1 LDGVHGGRRRL
12 DGRAHRNGWSA
23 YDETSASRRLDGSRA
38 RDDGR
43 AGDTPAARLTFL
55 ESLLAC
61 DDLVQAAQLG
71 VEWLVRNAGMRQ
83 IAIVLVDLER
93 PGGARLVGAAAQG
106 FDAGH
111 VTGLSID
118 LEEREHP
125 LVQALTAQRPV
136 AVPPSTFEGTGLRFE
151 GGRCTA
157 YALPFPPRP
166 DHDAVGL
173 ALFGGVA
180 REPQARWLLG
190 VLGRKLVD
198 LRNLRILR
206 ATERRLD
213 RERALLQS
221 ILKAVPDPVLLTDP
235 EGRLIIANPRA
246 ELYFASEEDE
256 SEGRRRA
263 VALNNMLFSAAL
275 SRNAID
281 GGQFERRELPLVD
294 PNDGS
299 DRLFEL
305 MSAPI
310 TTPDGKGIVS
320 VLRNITD
327 LQLAAQ
333 EIEENYRRLR
343 VAETEV
349 RAERDRL
356 DLIIDSVADPI
367 IVTDANGG
375 MIMTNAPAERLFTA
389 SPDAPIEE
397 ILRVRANDAH
407 FSSHVANLFF
417 LEPGGRFRG
426 ELGLLDPKTGA
437 PVPVEAI
444 SGKILSERGE
454 VTAIVTILHDL
465 TEQMEK
471 NALYEELKKA
481 STLLEEKVRDATAE
495 LVRQNELLQRQA
507 IELEAASSAKSQFL
521 ANMSHE
527 FRTPL
532 NAILGYTSMMLQGV
546 SGPLPP
552 NIVRQLQRIDSNG
565 RHLLTIIN
573 DILDISRI
581 EAGKMPL
588 NVTRFAVA
596 DLVKEVLAE
605 LEPLIARSKLEVRSR
620 LGRKLPMLKSDRAK
634 VKQILM
640 NLLSNALKFTSKG
653 SVTVSVQFVKR
664 RGEMRIAVA
673 DTGIGIAEKDQ
684 EAVFQA
690 FRQVDNSPTRQ
701 YGGTGLGLAIC
712 RRLAHILGGEIR
724 LVSKVNE
731 GSTFTLVLPVKGGS
745 R

>member
-1 LDGVHGGRRRL
+1 M
-12 DGRAHRNGWSA
+12 RA
-23 YDETSASRRLDGSRA
+23 ASQ
-38 RDDGR
+38 RDIEQD
-43 AGDTPAARLTFL
+43 APSPSSKLSFL
-55 ESLLAC
+55 EALFAC
-61 DDLVQAAQLG
+61 DSLVEASQLG
-71 VEWLVRNAGMRQ
+71 VEWLARSAGVRQVA
-83 IAIVLVDLER
+83 IALVDLER
-93 PGGARLVGAAAQG
+93 PGGARLAFAAAHG
-106 FDAGH
+106 FDAND
-111 VTGLSID
+111 VSALSID

-125 LVQALTAQRPV
+125 IVQALTAPRPLPI
-136 AVPPSTFEGTGLRFE
+136 PPSAFQGTRLAFA

-157 YALPFPPRP
+157 YPLPFPGRP
-166 DHDAVGL
+166 
-173 ALFGGVA
+173 
-180 REPQARWLLG
+180 ERWVFG

-198 LRNLRILR
+198 LRTLRVL
-206 ATERRLD
+206 ATTEKRLD

-221 ILKAVPDPVLLTDP
+221 ILKSVPDPVLLTDP
-235 EGRLIIANPRA
+235 EGRLVIANPRA

-275 SRNAID
+275 SRHAIE
-281 GGQFERRELPLVD
+281 GSELARRELPLVD
-294 PNDGS
+294 PSDGS

-310 TTPDGKGIVS
+310 STPDGKGIVS
-320 VLRNITD
+320 VLRNVTD

-343 VAETEV
+343 VAEAEV

-356 DLIIDSVADPI
+356 DLIIDSVVDPI

-389 SPDAPIEE
+389 SADAPIEE

-417 LEPGGRFRG
+417 LDPGSRFRG
-426 ELGLLDPKTGA
+426 ELGLLDPKTA
-437 PVPVEAI
+437 AQVPVEAI
-444 SGKILSERGE
+444 SGKVLSAHGE
-454 VTAIVTILHDL
+454 VTALVTILHDL

-481 STLLEEKVRDATAE
+481 SSLLEEKVRDATAE

-507 IELEAASSAKSQFL
+507 LELEAASSAKSQFL

-552 NIVRQLQRIDSNG
+552 AIVRQLTRIDSNG

-573 DILDISRI
+573 DILDIARI
-581 EAGKMPL
+581 EAGRMPL
-588 NVTRFAVA
+588 NLVRFAAV

-605 LEPLIARSKLEVRSR
+605 LEPLIARAKLDVRAE
-620 LGRKLPMLKSDRAK
+620 LGKSVPPLRTDRAK
-634 VKQILM
+634 VKQIIM
-640 NLLSNALKFTSKG
+640 NLISNALKFTPKG
-653 SVTVSVQFVKR
+653 EVLVSVRLEKR
-664 RGEMRIAVA
+664 RGSSNVVIAVT
-673 DTGIGIAEKDQ
+673 DTGIGIAPKDQ
-684 EAVFQA
+684 ETVFQD
-690 FRQVDNSPTRQ
+690 FRQVDNSPTRL

-712 RRLAHILGGEIR
+712 RRLANVLGGDIR
-724 LVSKVNE
+724 LVSKVDH
-731 GSTFTLVLPVKGGS
+731 GSTFTLILPSKGAPAPPKGGA

>member
-1 LDGVHGGRRRL
+1 MRAASQRHGGQ
-12 DGRAHRNGWSA
+12 DAP
-23 YDETSASRRLDGSRA
+23 SASSKLS
-38 RDDGR
+38 
-43 AGDTPAARLTFL
+43 FL
-55 ESLLAC
+55 EALFAC
-61 DDLVQAAQLG
+61 DSLVEAAQVG
-71 VEWLVRNAGMRQ
+71 VDWLARSAGVREIV
-83 IAIVLVDLER
+83 IALVEVER
-93 PGGARLVGAAAQG
+93 PGGARLVGAAAHG

-111 VTGLSID
+111 VSALSVD

-125 LVQALTAQRPV
+125 LVQALSSTRPSV
-136 AVPPSTFEGTGLRFE
+136 IPPEVFDRLPIAFGDERA
-151 GGRCTA
+151 TA
-157 YALPFPPRP
+157 YALPFPLGASR
-166 DHDAVGL
+166 DAVGL
-173 ALFGGVA
+173 ALLGGGPGGPEVSWA
-180 REPQARWLLG
+180 FG

-198 LRNLRILR
+198 LRNLRVL
-206 ATERRLD
+206 AMTERRLE

-221 ILKAVPDPVLLTDP
+221 ILKSVPDPVLLTDP
-235 EGRLIIANPRA
+235 EGRLVIANPRA

-275 SRNAID
+275 SRHAIE
-281 GGQFERRELPLVD
+281 GSELARRELPLVH

-305 MSAPI
+305 ISAPI

-320 VLRNITD
+320 VLRNVTD

-356 DLIIDSVADPI
+356 DLVIDSVVDPI
-367 IVTDANGG
+367 VVTDANGG

-389 SPDAPIEE
+389 AADAPVEE

-417 LEPGGRFRG
+417 LEPGGRVRG
-426 ELGLLDPKTGA
+426 ELGLLDPKTTA
-437 PVPVEAI
+437 TVPVEAI
-444 SGKILSERGE
+444 SGKVVSRQGE

-481 STLLEEKVRDATAE
+481 SSLLEEKVRDATAA

-552 NIVRQLQRIDSNG
+552 PIVRQLTRIDSNG

-573 DILDISRI
+573 DILDIARI

-588 NVTRFAVA
+588 NLARFAPA

-605 LEPLIARSKLEVRSR
+605 LEPLTARSKLDVRSVF
-620 LGRKLPMLKSDRAK
+620 RKGVPTLRTDRAK
-634 VKQILM
+634 VKQIIM
-640 NLLSNALKFTSKG
+640 NLISNALKFTPKG
-653 SVTVSVQFVKR
+653 SVTVSVQVNTR
-664 RGEMRIAVA
+664 RASSPHVSISVT
-673 DTGIGIAEKDQ
+673 DTGIGIAAKDQ
-684 EAVFQA
+684 ETVFQD

-712 RRLAHILGGEIR
+712 RRLANVLGGDIR
-724 LVSKVNE
+724 LVSNVGQ
-731 GSTFTLVLPVKGGS
+731 GSTFTLVLPVKGALAPKGGP

>member
-1 LDGVHGGRRRL
+1 MPSAAQCLIDRR
-12 DGRAHRNGWSA
+12 GRA
-23 YDETSASRRLDGSRA
+23 
-38 RDDGR
+38 
-43 AGDTPAARLTFL
+43 TPSPSSKLAFL
-55 ESLLAC
+55 EALLAC
-61 DDLVQAAQLG
+61 DSLVEAAQLG
-71 VEWLVRNAGMRQ
+71 VEWLVRSAKVKQ
-83 IAIVLVDLER
+83 IAIALVELDR
-93 PGGARLVGAAAQG
+93 PGGARLVGAA
-106 FDAGH
+106 GH
-111 VTGLSID
+111 GLDSAEVAALSID
-118 LEEREHP
+118 LDERENA
-125 LVQALTAQRPV
+125 LVQALTASRPV
-136 AVPPSTFEGTGLRFE
+136 TISLAPASGTRLSFT
-151 GGRCTA
+151 GGRCSA
-157 YALPFPPRP
+157 HALPLPAQP
-166 DHDAVGL
+166 DRESVGL
-173 ALFGGVA
+173 ALLDAGA
-180 REPQARWLLG
+180 ANPQVRWVLG

-198 LRNLRILR
+198 LRNLRVL
-206 ATERRLD
+206 ATTEKRVD

-221 ILKAVPDPVLLTDP
+221 ILKSVPDPVLLTDT
-235 EGRLIIANPRA
+235 EGRLVIANPRA

-275 SRNAID
+275 SRHAID
-281 GGQFERRELPLVD
+281 GSEFERRELPLVD

-320 VLRNITD
+320 VLRNVTD

-343 VAETEV
+343 VAEAAV

-356 DLIIDSVADPI
+356 DLVIDSVADPI
-367 IVTDANGG
+367 VVTDANGG

-389 SPDAPIEE
+389 SPHAPIDET
-397 ILRVRANDAH
+397 LRVHANDAH

-417 LEPGGRFRG
+417 LEPGGRVRG
-426 ELGLLDPKTGA
+426 ELRLVDPKTAA

-444 SGKILSERGE
+444 SGKVLSDRGE

-471 NALYEELKKA
+471 NALYDELKRA
-481 STLLEEKVRDATAE
+481 SSLLEEKVRDATAE

-507 IELEAASSAKSQFL
+507 LELEAASSAKSQFL

-552 NIVRQLQRIDSNG
+552 NLVRQLTRVESNG

-573 DILDISRI
+573 DILDIARI

-588 NVTRFAVA
+588 NVATFAAA

-605 LEPLIARSKLEVRSR
+605 LEPLIARSKLDVRFEI
-620 LGRKLPMLKSDRAK
+620 GKSVPTLRTDRAK
-634 VKQILM
+634 VKQIIM
-640 NLLSNALKFTSKG
+640 NLISNALKFTPKG
-653 SVTVSVQFVKR
+653 SVTVSVQFDKR
-664 RGEMRIAVA
+664 RRESSISVA
-673 DTGIGIAEKDQ
+673 DTGIGIAAKDQ
-684 EAVFQA
+684 EAVFQD

-712 RRLAHILGGEIR
+712 RRLAHVLGGDIR
-724 LVSKVNE
+724 LVSKVNA
-731 GSTFTLVLPVKGGS
+731 GSTFTLVLPSKGA

>member
-1 LDGVHGGRRRL
+1 
-12 DGRAHRNGWSA
+12 
-23 YDETSASRRLDGSRA
+23 
-38 RDDGR
+38 
-43 AGDTPAARLTFL
+43 
-55 ESLLAC
+55 LLAC
-61 DDLVQAAQLG
+61 DSLVEAAQLG
-71 VEWLVRNAGMRQ
+71 VDWLARSAGVRQ
-83 IAIVLVDLER
+83 IGIALVDLER
-93 PGGARLVGAAAQG
+93 PGGARLVGAAASG
-106 FDAGH
+106 LGTADFAA
-111 VTGLSID
+111 LSID

-125 LVQALTAQRPV
+125 LLQALTATRPIV
-136 AVPPSTFEGTGLRFE
+136 VPTAAFQGTRLAFT

-157 YALPFPPRP
+157 YALPFPAIP
-166 DHDAVGL
+166 DRDAVGL
-173 ALFGGVA
+173 ALFGGVT
-180 REPQARWLLG
+180 RDPQVRWVLG

-198 LRNLRILR
+198 LRNLRVL
-206 ATERRLD
+206 ATTEKRLD

-221 ILKAVPDPVLLTDP
+221 ILKSVPDPVLLTDP
-235 EGRLIIANPRA
+235 EGRLVLANPRA

-275 SRNAID
+275 SRHAIE
-281 GGQFERRELPLVD
+281 GNEFARRELPLVD

-320 VLRNITD
+320 VLRNVTD

-333 EIEENYRRLR
+333 EIEENYRKLR
-343 VAETEV
+343 IAETEV

-367 IVTDANGG
+367 VVTDANGG
-375 MIMTNAPAERLFTA
+375 MIMTNQPAERLFTA
-389 SPDAPIEE
+389 SHDAPIGE

-426 ELGLLDPKTGA
+426 ELGLVDPKTAA

-444 SGKILSERGE
+444 SGKVISEHGE

-481 STLLEEKVRDATAE
+481 SSLLEEKIRDATAE

-507 IELEAASSAKSQFL
+507 LELEAASSAKSQFL

-546 SGPLPP
+546 SGPLPS
-552 NIVRQLQRIDSNG
+552 NLVRQLTRIDSNG

-573 DILDISRI
+573 DILDIARI
-581 EAGKMPL
+581 EAGRMPL
-588 NVTRFAVA
+588 NVTRFAAA

-605 LEPLIARSKLEVRSR
+605 LEPLIARSKLHVHHEIGKGV
-620 LGRKLPMLKSDRAK
+620 PMLRTDRAK

-640 NLLSNALKFTSKG
+640 NLISNALKFTPTG
-653 SVTVSVQFVKR
+653 SVTISAQFNKR
-664 RGEMRIAVA
+664 RGETWISVA
-673 DTGIGIAEKDQ
+673 DTGIGIAAKDQ
-684 EAVFQA
+684 ETVFQD

-712 RRLAHILGGEIR
+712 RRLAHVLGGDIR
-724 LVSKVNE
+724 LVSKVDH
-731 GSTFTLVLPVKGGS
+731 GSTFTLVLTAKSTNKGPA

>member
-1 LDGVHGGRRRL
+1 VPL
-12 DGRAHRNGWSA
+12 
-23 YDETSASRRLDGSRA
+23 RA
-38 RDDGR
+38 RG
-43 AGDTPAARLTFL
+43 TPTPSSKLSFL
-55 ESLLAC
+55 EGLLAC
-61 DDLVQAAQLG
+61 DSLVEAAQLG
-71 VEWLVRNAGMRQ
+71 VDWISRSTGVKQL
-83 IAIVLVDLER
+83 AIVLVDLDN
-93 PGGARLVGAAAQG
+93 PSGSRLVVAAAHGLNAGDVSG
-106 FDAGH
+106 F
-111 VTGLSID
+111 SID

-125 LVQALTAQRPV
+125 FVQALTSTRPTV
-136 AVPPSTFEGTGLRFE
+136 IVENGPFGFA

-157 YALPFPPRP
+157 YALPYPTVPER
-166 DHDAVGL
+166 DSVGL
-173 ALFGGVA
+173 ALLGGA
-180 REPQARWLLG
+180 TRDPQVHWGLG
-190 VLGRKLVD
+190 VVGRKLID
-198 LRNLRILR
+198 LRNLRVL
-206 ATERRLD
+206 ATTEKRLD

-221 ILKAVPDPVLLTDP
+221 ILKSVPDPVLLTDP
-235 EGRLIIANPRA
+235 EGRLVIANPRA

-275 SRNAID
+275 SRHAIE
-281 GGQFERRELPLVD
+281 GSEFARRELPLVD
-294 PNDGS
+294 PTDGS

-320 VLRNITD
+320 VLRNVTD

-356 DLIIDSVADPI
+356 DLIIDSVVDPI

-389 SPDAPIEE
+389 SVEAPIEE

-426 ELGLLDPKTGA
+426 ELGLIDPKTAA

-444 SGKILSERGE
+444 SGKVLSEHGE

-481 STLLEEKVRDATAE
+481 SSLLEEKVRDATTE

-546 SGPLPP
+546 SGPLPQP
-552 NIVRQLQRIDSNG
+552 IVRQLTRIDSNG

-573 DILDISRI
+573 DILDIARI

-588 NVTRFAVA
+588 NLARFAAA

-605 LEPLIARSKLEVRSR
+605 LEPLIARAKLDMTSKIGRSV
-620 LGRKLPMLKSDRAK
+620 PMLRTDRAK

-640 NLLSNALKFTSKG
+640 NLISNALKFTPRG
-653 SVTVSVQFVKR
+653 SIAVSVEFVKR
-664 RGEMRIAVA
+664 RGETRISVS

-684 EAVFQA
+684 DAVFQD

-712 RRLAHILGGEIR
+712 RRLANVLGGDIR
-724 LVSKVNE
+724 LVSKVDS
-731 GSTFTLVLPVKGGS
+731 GSTFTLVLPAKGAA

>member
-1 LDGVHGGRRRL
+1 MSTASQQAS
-12 DGRAHRNGWSA
+12 AHA
-23 YDETSASRRLDGSRA
+23 
-38 RDDGR
+38 
-43 AGDTPAARLTFL
+43 TPSPSSKLAFL
-55 ESLLAC
+55 EALLAC
-61 DDLVQAAQLG
+61 DSLVEAAQLG
-71 VEWLVRNAGMRQ
+71 ADWLARSVGVRE
-83 IAIVLVDLER
+83 IAIALVDLEGA
-93 PGGARLVGAAAQG
+93 GGPRLVFVATQG
-106 FDAGH
+106 LRTSNLEAL
-111 VTGLSID
+111 TID
-118 LEEREHP
+118 LDDREHP
-125 LVQALTAQRPV
+125 LVQALHSFRSSAI
-136 AVPPSTFEGTGLRFE
+136 PSSVFDGTSLSFSGD
-151 GGRCTA
+151 RCTA
-157 YALPFPPRP
+157 HTLRFPQRP
-166 DHDAVGL
+166 DLDSIGL
-173 ALFGGVA
+173 ALLGGAPRDPEV
-180 REPQARWLLG
+180 RWVLG
-190 VLGRKLVD
+190 VLGRKLGD
-198 LRNLRILR
+198 LRNLRVLGV
-206 ATERRLD
+206 TERRLD

-235 EGRLIIANPRA
+235 EGRLILANPRA
-246 ELYFASEEDE
+246 ELYFASEDDE

-275 SRNAID
+275 SRHAIE
-281 GGQFERRELPLVD
+281 GGEFERSELPLVD

-310 TTPDGKGIVS
+310 TTPDGRGLVS
-320 VLRNITD
+320 VLRNVTD

-343 VAETEV
+343 VAEAQV

-356 DLIIDSVADPI
+356 DLVIDSVADPI

-389 SPDAPIEE
+389 GADAPIEE
-397 ILRVRANDAH
+397 TLRVRANDAH

-426 ELGLLDPKTGA
+426 ELGLSDPKTA
-437 PVPVEAI
+437 AQVPVEAI
-444 SGKILSERGE
+444 SGKVLSEHGE

-471 NALYEELKKA
+471 NALYEELKSA
-481 STLLEEKVRDATAE
+481 SSLLAEKVRAATEE

-507 IELEAASSAKSQFL
+507 LELEAASSAKSQFL

-532 NAILGYTSMMLQGV
+532 NAILGYTSMLLQGV
-546 SGPLPP
+546 SGPLPS
-552 NIVRQLQRIDSNG
+552 NVVRQLTRIDSNG

-573 DILDISRI
+573 DILDIARI

-588 NVTRFAVA
+588 NVMKFAAA
-596 DLVKEVLAE
+596 DLVREVLAE
-605 LEPLIARSKLEVRSR
+605 LEPLIGRSKLDVRSWI
-620 LGRKLPMLKSDRAK
+620 GKSVPMLRTDRAK
-634 VKQILM
+634 VKQIIM
-640 NLLSNALKFTSKG
+640 NLISNALKFTPKG
-653 SVTVSVQFVKR
+653 SVTVSVQLNKR
-664 RGEMRIAVA
+664 RSEIWIAVA
-673 DTGIGIAEKDQ
+673 DSGIGIADKDQ
-684 EAVFQA
+684 ETVFQD

-712 RRLAHILGGEIR
+712 RRLAHVLGGDIR
-724 LVSKVNE
+724 LVSKVNH
-731 GSTFTLVLPVKGGS
+731 GSTFTLMLPSKGSG

>member
-1 LDGVHGGRRRL
+1 V
-12 DGRAHRNGWSA
+12 
-23 YDETSASRRLDGSRA
+23 SASSSRQ
-38 RDDGR
+38 RNTTSD
-43 AGDTPAARLTFL
+43 PSPSAASKLSFL
-55 ESLLAC
+55 EALLVCDSL
-61 DDLVQAAQLG
+61 VEAAQLG
-71 VEWLVRNAGMRQ
+71 VDWIARVAGAKQ
-83 IAIVLVDLER
+83 IAIALVDFER
-93 PGGARLVGAAAQG
+93 SPSGQLAFAAAS
-106 FDAGH
+106 
-111 VTGLSID
+111 GLGPTDIAALAID

-125 LVQALTAQRPV
+125 LVQALGSTRPMLV
-136 AVPPSTFEGTGLRFE
+136 PAAVFEGTGIAFAN
-151 GGRCTA
+151 GRCTA
-157 YALPFPPRP
+157 YPLPFPSRSER
-166 DHDAVGL
+166 DCVGL
-173 ALFGGVA
+173 ALLGSFGNNHEASA
-180 REPQARWLLG
+180 RREVRWAFS
-190 VLGRKLVD
+190 VLGRKLTD
-198 LRNLRILR
+198 LRDLRVL
-206 ATERRLD
+206 ATTEKRLD

-235 EGRLIIANPRA
+235 EGRLVLANPRA

-275 SRNAID
+275 SRHAIE
-281 GGQFERRELPLVD
+281 GTEFARRELPLVD

-310 TTPDGKGIVS
+310 STPDGMGVVS
-320 VLRNITD
+320 VLRNVTD
-327 LQLAAQ
+327 LQLAAL
-333 EIEENYRRLR
+333 EIEENYRKLR
-343 VAETEV
+343 VAEAEV

-356 DLIIDSVADPI
+356 DLIIDSVVDPI

-389 SPDAPIEE
+389 SADAPIDEM
-397 ILRVRANDAH
+397 LRVRANDAH

-417 LEPGGRFRG
+417 LDPGGRFRG
-426 ELGLLDPKTGA
+426 ELGLHDPKTAA

-444 SGKILSERGE
+444 SGKVLSEHGE

-471 NALYEELKKA
+471 NALYEELKRA
-481 STLLEEKVRDATAE
+481 SSLLEEKVRDATGE

-507 IELEAASSAKSQFL
+507 LELEAASSAKSQFL

-532 NAILGYTSMMLQGV
+532 NAILGYTSIMLQGV
-546 SGPLPP
+546 SGELPA
-552 NIVRQLQRIDSNG
+552 NVVRQLTRIDSNG

-573 DILDISRI
+573 DILDIARI

-588 NVTRFAVA
+588 NVTRFAPA

-605 LEPLIARSKLEVRSR
+605 LEPLIAKSNLTVRSDV
-620 LGRKLPMLKSDRAK
+620 GKSVPMLRTDRAK
-634 VKQILM
+634 MKQIIM
-640 NLLSNALKFTSKG
+640 NLISNALKFTPKG
-653 SVTVSVQFVKR
+653 SVTVSVQFQKR
-664 RGEMRIAVA
+664 KGETSIAVA
-673 DTGIGIAEKDQ
+673 DTGIGIAEADQ
-684 EAVFQA
+684 EAVFQD

-712 RRLAHILGGEIR
+712 RRLARVLGGEIA
-724 LVSKVNE
+724 LASKIGR
-731 GSTFTLVLPVKGGS
+731 GSTFTLNMPVKAARVRGEDKAAPSTAKGAA

>member
-1 LDGVHGGRRRL
+1 MPAASQRT
-12 DGRAHRNGWSA
+12 NGQSSP
-23 YDETSASRRLDGSRA
+23 SASSKLSFVEA
-38 RDDGR
+38 
-43 AGDTPAARLTFL
+43 LF
-55 ESLLAC
+55 AC
-61 DDLVQAAQLG
+61 DSLVEAAQLG
-71 VEWLVRNAGMRQ
+71 VEWLARNGGVKQ
-83 IAIVLVDLER
+83 IAIALVDLER
-93 PGGARLVGAAAQG
+93 PGGGRLIGAAAQG
-106 FDAGH
+106 LDAAD
-111 VTGLSID
+111 VSALSID

-125 LVQALTAQRPV
+125 LVQALTSARPV
-136 AVPPSTFEGTGLRFE
+136 LVPEAAFETTALAFA

-157 YALPFPPRP
+157 YALPFPARP
-166 DHDAVGL
+166 DRDAVGL
-173 ALFGGVA
+173 VLCGGVA
-180 REPQARWLLG
+180 RDPAMRWAFG

-198 LRNLRILR
+198 LRNLRVL
-206 ATERRLD
+206 ATTEKRLD

-235 EGRLIIANPRA
+235 EGRLVIANPRA

-275 SRNAID
+275 SRHAIE
-281 GGQFERRELPLVD
+281 GSEFARRELPLVD

-310 TTPDGKGIVS
+310 STPDGMGIVS
-320 VLRNITD
+320 VLRNVTD

-343 VAETEV
+343 FAETEV

-356 DLIIDSVADPI
+356 DLIIDSVVDPI

-375 MIMTNAPAERLFTA
+375 MILTNAPAERLFTA
-389 SPDAPIEE
+389 GTDAPIEE

-426 ELGLLDPKTGA
+426 ELGLVDPKTA
-437 PVPVEAI
+437 VPVPVEAI
-444 SGKILSERGE
+444 SGKVLSEHGE

-471 NALYEELKKA
+471 NALYEELKMA
-481 STLLEEKVRDATAE
+481 SSLLEEKISDATAE

-552 NIVRQLQRIDSNG
+552 AIVRQLTRIDSNG

-573 DILDISRI
+573 DILDIARI

-588 NVTRFAVA
+588 NLARFAAA

-605 LEPLIARSKLEVRSR
+605 LEPLIARSRLDVRSEI
-620 LGRKLPMLKSDRAK
+620 GKNIPMLRSDRAK
-634 VKQILM
+634 LKQIIM
-640 NLLSNALKFTSKG
+640 NLISNALKFTPQG
-653 SVTVSVQFVKR
+653 SVTVSVMWSKR
-664 RGEMRIAVA
+664 RGETTISVK
-673 DTGIGIAEKDQ
+673 DTGIGIAAKDQ
-684 EAVFQA
+684 ETVFQD

-712 RRLAHILGGEIR
+712 RRLANVLGGDIR
-724 LVSKVNE
+724 LASKVDH
-731 GSTFTLVLPVKGGS
+731 GSTFTLVLPSTAPSSKGGA

>member
-1 LDGVHGGRRRL
+1 MPVLPSQRT
-12 DGRAHRNGWSA
+12 NGQSA
-23 YDETSASRRLDGSRA
+23 ASSSSKLS
-38 RDDGR
+38 
-43 AGDTPAARLTFL
+43 FL
-55 ESLLAC
+55 EALLAC
-61 DDLVQAAQLG
+61 DSLVEAAQLG
-71 VEWLVRNAGMRQ
+71 AEWLARGSGGQVA
-83 IAIVLVDLER
+83 IALVDLER
-93 PGGARLVGAAAQG
+93 PSGGRIIGAAGQGLDADVGA
-106 FDAGH
+106 
-111 VTGLSID
+111 LSID

-125 LVQALTAQRPV
+125 LVQALTSARPV
-136 AVPPSTFEGTGLRFE
+136 LVPQSAFDGTQLAFD

-157 YALPFPPRP
+157 YALPFPAQP
-166 DHDAVGL
+166 DRDSVGL
-173 ALFGGVA
+173 ILYGGVA
-180 REPQARWLLG
+180 RDPEVRWAFD

-198 LRNLRILR
+198 LRNLHVL
-206 ATERRLD
+206 ATTEKRLD

-235 EGRLIIANPRA
+235 EGRLVIANPRA

-275 SRNAID
+275 SRHAIE
-281 GGQFERRELPLVD
+281 GSEFARRELPLVD

-310 TTPDGKGIVS
+310 STPDGMGIVS
-320 VLRNITD
+320 VLRNVTD

-343 VAETEV
+343 IAETEV

-356 DLIIDSVADPI
+356 DLIIDSVVDPI

-426 ELGLLDPKTGA
+426 ELGLLDPKTA
-437 PVPVEAI
+437 VHVPVEAI
-444 SGKILSERGE
+444 SGKVVSEHGE
-454 VTAIVTILHDL
+454 VTALVTILHDL

-471 NALYEELKKA
+471 NALYEELKRA
-481 STLLEEKVRDATAE
+481 SSLLEGKVRDATAE

-552 NIVRQLQRIDSNG
+552 AIVRQLSRIDSNG

-573 DILDISRI
+573 DILDIARI

-588 NVTRFAVA
+588 NLTRFAAA
-596 DLVKEVLAE
+596 DLVNEVLAE
-605 LEPLIARSKLEVRSR
+605 LEPLIARSKLDVRFEI
-620 LGRKLPMLKSDRAK
+620 KKNVPMLRTDRAK
-634 VKQILM
+634 VKQIIM
-640 NLLSNALKFTSKG
+640 NLISNALKFTPQG
-653 SVTVSVQFVKR
+653 SVTVSVQRNKR
-664 RGEMRIAVA
+664 REEISISVA

-684 EAVFQA
+684 ETVFQD

-712 RRLAHILGGEIR
+712 RRLAHVLGGNIR
-724 LVSKVNE
+724 LASKVDA
-731 GSTFTLVLPVKGGS
+731 GSTFTLLLPTSVASGSKGGG

>member
-1 LDGVHGGRRRL
+1 VVAHARTAGASARTSVRSPARRSAEPGASSRL
-12 DGRAHRNGWSA
+12 S
-23 YDETSASRRLDGSRA
+23 
-38 RDDGR
+38 
-43 AGDTPAARLTFL
+43 FL
-55 ESLLAC
+55 EALLAC
-61 DDLVQAAQLG
+61 DTLLEASQLG
-71 VEWLVRNAGMRQ
+71 IDWLARHTHVRE
-83 IAIVLVDLER
+83 IAIALVDLER
-93 PGGARLVGAAAQG
+93 PSGARLVGAAARG
-106 FDAGH
+106 LDDSA
-111 VTGLSID
+111 VAALSID
-118 LEEREHP
+118 IDEREHP
-125 LVQALTAQRPV
+125 LVQALGASRPI
-136 AVPPSTFEGTGLRFE
+136 PLSPSAFLGTRLAFGSNRVV
-151 GGRCTA
+151 G
-157 YALPFPPRP
+157 YSLPLATRP
-166 DHDAVGL
+166 QGEAVGL
-173 ALFGGVA
+173 ALVGGAA
-180 REPQARWLLG
+180 RDPHVRWVLG

-198 LRNLRILR
+198 LRNLRVLGT
-206 ATERRLD
+206 TEKRLD

-221 ILKAVPDPVLLTDP
+221 ILKAVPDPVLLTDT
-235 EGRLIIANPRA
+235 EGRLLIANARA
-246 ELYFASEEDE
+246 ELYLASEENE

-275 SRNAID
+275 SRHAIE
-281 GGQFERRELPLVD
+281 GSEFERRELPLVD

-310 TTPDGKGIVS
+310 TTPDGRGIVS
-320 VLRNITD
+320 VLRNVTD

-333 EIEENYRRLR
+333 EIEENYRKLR
-343 VAETEV
+343 VAEAEV

-367 IVTDANGG
+367 VVTDANGAT
-375 MIMTNAPAERLFTA
+375 IMTNAPAERLFTA
-389 SPDAPIEE
+389 RLDSPIEE

-426 ELGLLDPKTGA
+426 ELGLTDPKTGA

-444 SGKILSERGE
+444 SGKVLSEHGE
-454 VTAIVTILHDL
+454 VTAIVTILHDQ
-465 TEQMEK
+465 TEAMEK
-471 NALYEELKKA
+471 NLLYEELKRA
-481 STLLEEKVRDATAE
+481 SSLLEEKVRDATAE

-507 IELEAASSAKSQFL
+507 LELEAASSAKSQFL

-552 NIVRQLQRIDSNG
+552 TLVKQLTRIDSNG

-573 DILDISRI
+573 DILDIARI
-581 EAGKMPL
+581 EAGRMPL
-588 NVTRFAVA
+588 NLGRFPA
-596 DLVKEVLAE
+596 DVLVKEVLAE
-605 LEPLIARSKLEVRSR
+605 LEPLIARSKLHVTFEQ
-620 LGRKLPMLKSDRAK
+620 GRNVPPIKSDRAK

-640 NLLSNALKFTSKG
+640 NLISNALKFTPKG
-653 SVTVSVQFVKR
+653 AVTVSVKFR
-664 RGEMRIAVA
+664 ARNGEVRIAVA

-684 EAVFQA
+684 ETVFQD

-712 RRLAHILGGEIR
+712 RRLANVLGGDIDLASR
-724 LVSKVNE
+724 VNE
-731 GSTFTLVLPVKGGS
+731 GSTFTLLLPAKAS
-745 R
+745 RGAR

>member
-1 LDGVHGGRRRL
+1 V
-12 DGRAHRNGWSA
+12 
-23 YDETSASRRLDGSRA
+23 E
-38 RDDGR
+38 
-43 AGDTPAARLTFL
+43 
-55 ESLLAC
+55 
-61 DDLVQAAQLG
+61 AAQLG
-71 VEWLVRNAGMRQ
+71 VQWLVHNAGVRQ

-106 FDAGH
+106 LDAGH
-111 VTGLSID
+111 VAGLSID

-125 LVQALTAQRPV
+125 LVQALTAQRPT
-136 AVPPSTFEGTGLRFE
+136 ALPPSALEDAGLSFE

-157 YALPFPPRP
+157 YSLPFSPPLRQ
-166 DHDAVGL
+166 DAVGL

-180 REPQARWLLG
+180 REPQARWLFG

-198 LRNLRILR
+198 LRKLRVLGE
-206 ATERRLD
+206 TEKRLD

-221 ILKAVPDPVLLTDP
+221 ILKAVPDPVLLTDFD
-235 EGRLIIANPRA
+235 GRLIIANPRA
-246 ELYFASEEDE
+246 ELYFASEQDV

-263 VALNNMLFSAAL
+263 VARNNMLFSAAL
-275 SRNAID
+275 SRNLID
-281 GGQFERRELPLVD
+281 GGQCERCELPLVD

-305 MSAPI
+305 MSTPI
-310 TTPDGKGIVS
+310 STPDGKGIVS

-367 IVTDANGG
+367 VVTDANGG
-375 MIMTNAPAERLFTA
+375 MIMTNAPADRLFTA

-397 ILRVRANDAH
+397 ILRVRANDAR

-426 ELGLLDPKTGA
+426 ELGLLDPKTAA

-444 SGKILSERGE
+444 SGKILSDRGE

-481 STLLEEKVRDATAE
+481 SSLLEEKVRDATAE

-507 IELEAASSAKSQFL
+507 IELETASSAKSQFL

-552 NIVRQLQRIDSNG
+552 NIIRQLQRIDSNG

-588 NVTRFAVA
+588 NLTRFAA
-596 DLVKEVLAE
+596 PDLVKEVLAE
-605 LEPLIARSKLEVRSR
+605 LEPLIARSKLDVRTQI
-620 LGRKLPMLKSDRAK
+620 GKGLPTLKSDRAK

-640 NLLSNALKFTSKG
+640 NLLSNALKFTPKG
-653 SVTVSVQFVKR
+653 SVTVSVQFVRR
-664 RGEMRIAVA
+664 RGETWISVV

-684 EAVFQA
+684 QAVFQA

-731 GSTFTLVLPVKGGS
+731 GSTFTLVLPARWAS

>member
-1 LDGVHGGRRRL
+1 MKRGRTALAEPSAPHRL
-12 DGRAHRNGWSA
+12 S
-23 YDETSASRRLDGSRA
+23 
-38 RDDGR
+38 
-43 AGDTPAARLTFL
+43 FL

-61 DDLVQAAQLG
+61 DTLLEAAQLG
-71 VEWLVRNAGMRQ
+71 IDWLARWTSAGQ
-83 IAIVLVDLER
+83 VAIALVDVER
-93 PGGARLVGAAAQG
+93 AGGARLVGAAARG
-106 FDAGH
+106 IDEVAFTA
-111 VTGLSID
+111 LSID
-118 LEEREHP
+118 LDEREHP
-125 LVQALTAQRPV
+125 LVQALVARTPTALAPE
-136 AVPPSTFEGTGLRFE
+136 ALFGLR
-151 GGRCTA
+151 GTSSRRVVAWPMPISGRA
-157 YALPFPPRP
+157 DP
-166 DHDAVGL
+166 VGL
-173 ALFGGVA
+173 ALLGRGA
-180 REPQARWLLG
+180 RDPQVRWLLG

-198 LRNLRILR
+198 LRNLRVLG
-206 ATERRLD
+206 ATEKRLD

-235 EGRLIIANPRA
+235 EGRLLIANARA
-246 ELYFASEEDE
+246 ELYFASEENE

-275 SRNAID
+275 SRHAID
-281 GGQFERRELPLVD
+281 GSEFERRELPLVD

-310 TTPDGKGIVS
+310 TTPDGRGIVS
-320 VLRNITD
+320 VLRNVTD

-343 VAETEV
+343 VAEAEV

-356 DLIIDSVADPI
+356 DLVIDSVADPI
-367 IVTDANGG
+367 VVTDAHGAT
-375 MIMTNAPAERLFTA
+375 IMTNAPAERLFTA
-389 SPDAPIEE
+389 SPEAPIEE

-426 ELGLLDPKTGA
+426 ELGLTDPKTA
-437 PVPVEAI
+437 TPVPVEAI
-444 SGKILSERGE
+444 SGKVLSDQGE

-465 TEQMEK
+465 TEAMEK
-471 NALYEELKKA
+471 NLLYEELKRA
-481 STLLEEKVRDATAE
+481 SSRLEEKVRDATAE

-507 IELEAASSAKSQFL
+507 LELEAASSAKSLFL

-546 SGPLPP
+546 SGPLPAP
-552 NIVRQLQRIDSNG
+552 IVRQLTRIDSNG

-573 DILDISRI
+573 DILDIARI
-581 EAGKMPL
+581 EAGRMPL
-588 NVTRFAVA
+588 NVTRFPA
-596 DLVKEVLAE
+596 DALVKEVLAE
-605 LEPLIARSKLEVRSR
+605 LEPLIARAKLEVTFRS
-620 LGRKLPMLKSDRAK
+620 GRHLTPVKSDRAK

-640 NLLSNALKFTSKG
+640 NLISNALKFTPKG
-653 SVTVSVQFVKR
+653 SVAVTVSSRKS
-664 RGEMRIAVA
+664 ELRISVA

-684 EAVFQA
+684 ETVFQD
-690 FRQVDNSPTRQ
+690 FRQADNSPTRQ

-712 RRLAHILGGEIR
+712 RRLAHVLGGDIR
-724 LVSKVNE
+724 LVSRVDE
-731 GSTFTLVLPVKGGS
+731 GSTFTLILPVKTARGA